1 MSRGHDP
8 EGLRQSASNDLTGKM
23 IGRFIIR
30 AKLGAGGMGEV
41 FRAEDT
47 KLKRTVAMKRVT
59 PELASDEKYRRRILK
74 EAERASR
81 LSNPHVAQIFDV
93 LEEPSGIYLV
103 MEYIEGES
111 LRERLRRPMSLAD
124 FMKVAVECAQ
134 ALVAA
139 HEKNIIHCDLKPEN
153 IMLTPAGEVKIL
165 DFGVARE
172 VVAPKQDPATRSL
185 DTASGTLRGTPA
197 YMAPEVLLEQSVNAR
212 ADIFSLG
219 VVFYEALAG
228 THPFRAASFM
238 ATSDRILHVMPPP
251 LSEINRDVK
260 EGVSR
265 VVMKMIAK
273 KPDERFPSAHVL
285 LDELGAAREA
295 ITHPSLLPRHIT
307 APALKLP
314 IRRTAYLAL
323 SLFAVGIVV
332 VVILVWR
339 RNPAGGGATGGPAQ
353 QEQLAVLP
361 FVAVGGS
368 PEAVAFGDG
377 LTETLTARL
386 TQLAW
391 NRSLQIVPAGEVRAG
406 HVKSAEEA
414 RQQFGANVILEG
426 SLERSGEMVRVT
438 FSVVDPKSKRQ
449 LKAGTVTAPASN
461 PFAVEDQV
469 VEDVAQMLSLNPLPG
484 ATPAA
489 ASRGTQM
496 PGAYD
501 LYLEGRGY
509 LQNYDRPENT
519 EKAIGAFEGA
529 LRIDPNDALAYAG
542 LGEAYLQKYSNSNQ
556 APWVASAREAC
567 QKAVAFDVNLATART
582 CLGLVDNAT
591 GQYEKATKEFDQTLS
606 TQPAN
611 DDAYRGLATAQE
623 HLGKVAEA
631 EKTFRRAIEV
641 RPQYWAGYSWLGSF
655 YYGQGRYSDAAQ
667 MFARAVELVPDNFR
681 CQSNLGAAYLA
692 ESMYSEAITS
702 LEHSI
707 AIRPTSTA
715 FSNLATAYYYLHR
728 FDDAALTYRRALKL
742 DQSDYLVWGNL
753 GDAEYRSPGRRDEA
767 TVAYRNAIE
776 QANTRLRVNPRDATA
791 LSYRAE
797 YLARLGDRTRAF
809 SDANRAVAL
818 SPKDPVLEL
827 NRALVN
833 TQFGRTDAA
842 LDSIEKAIAGG
853 VTSKMVRDD
862 PSFDPLRS
870 NPRFQ
875 KLVQRP

>member
-8 EGLRQSASNDLTGKM
+8 EGLRQSPSDDLTGKTV
-23 IGRFIIR
+23 GRFIIR

-47 KLKRTVAMKRVT
+47 KLKRSVAMKRVP

-81 LSNPHVAQIFDV
+81 LSSPHVAQIFDV

-111 LRERLRRPMSLAD
+111 LRERLRRSMSLAD

-185 DTASGTLRGTPA
+185 DTAQGTLRGTPA
-197 YMAPEVLLEQSVNAR
+197 YMAPEVLLEQRVDAR

-219 VVFYEALAG
+219 VVFYEALSG

-238 ATSDRILHVMPPP
+238 ATSDRILNVTPPP
-251 LSEINRDVK
+251 LSGINLEVK
-260 EGVSR
+260 EGISR
-265 VVMKMIAK
+265 VVMKMLAK
-273 KPDERFPSAHVL
+273 KPDERFPNAPVL
-285 LDELGAAREA
+285 LDELAAAREV

-307 APALKLP
+307 APALKRPL
-314 IRRTAYLAL
+314 RWTAYLVI

-332 VVILVWR
+332 VVMLIWR
-339 RNPAGGGATGGPAQ
+339 RKPAGGGAPGGPSQ

-368 PEAVAFGDG
+368 PEVVAFGDG

-391 NRSLQIVPAGEVRAG
+391 NKPLQIVPAGEVRAG

-426 SLERSGEMVRVT
+426 SLERSGETVRVT
-438 FSVVDPKSKRQ
+438 FSVVDPKTKRQ

-461 PFAVEDQV
+461 PFEVEDLV
-469 VEDVAQMLSLNPLPG
+469 VEDVAQMLSLYPVPG

-509 LQNYDRPENT
+509 LRNYDRPENT

-542 LGEAYLQKYSNSNQ
+542 LGEAYLQKYANSNQ

-567 QKAVAFDVNLATART
+567 QKAVALDVKLAPART

-591 GQYEKATKEFDQTLS
+591 GQYEKAAKEFEQALS

-631 EKTFRRAIEV
+631 EKTFRRAVEV
-641 RPQYWAGYSWLGSF
+641 RPQYWAGYDWLGNF
-655 YYGQGRYSDAAQ
+655 YFHQGRYAEA
-667 MFARAVELVPDNFR
+667 ARAFSRVVALVPDNFM
-681 CQSNLGAAYLA
+681 SYANLGGAYLA
-692 ESMYSEAITS
+692 TGDYGQGIEA
-702 LEHSI
+702 LKRSI
-707 AIRPTSTA
+707 AIRPTSGA
-715 FSNLATAYYYLHR
+715 LANLGTAYYYLKR
-728 FDDAALTYRRALKL
+728 FDDAARSYEEAVER
-742 DQSDYLVWGNL
+742 DPSDYLIWGNL
-753 GDAEYRSPGRRDEA
+753 GDADFWLPGHKDRSA
-767 TVAYRNAIE
+767 QAYRKGIE
-776 QANTRLRVNPRDATA
+776 LGEAKLKVNPSNAPV
-791 LSYRAE
+791 LGSVGWFY
-797 YLARLGDRTRAF
+797 ARLGDKTRAF
-809 SDANRAVAL
+809 QNLNRALAL
-818 SPKDPVLEL
+818 SPKDPSLEL
-827 NRALVN
+827 NMALADV
-833 TQFGRTDAA
+833 QFGRTDAA

-853 VTSKMVRDD
+853 VTPKMVRDD

-875 KLVQRP
+875 KLVQGP